1 MFMTSNRVIKITSWY
16 CLGHVSVDINL
27 MWNKGKP
34 IPSVAINYCQS
45 DICMSPWKDVWWTL
59 KWYVLIFFLMSQ
71 GTIYWHPSYGAQR
84 CHKSHNGCLFDVL
97 MTSIWVIRMTSCFG
111 LGRVSHDNHVMSNI
125 LYLIPCFDMDLM
137 SIDILYLTW
146 FDVKLTLFDTL
157 HYTNRLSIDIQGRL
171 RSIDLQVSSVT
182 YLLARGTYFESLK
195 GLNEIFWFILCY
207 IYYLNPP
214 LASIVGWHS
223 GRAA

>member
-1 MFMTSNRVIKITSWY
+1 MYLLTSILCETKVNRYLLLPSIIVKVTSACHY
-16 CLGHVSVDINL
+16 KKTSG
-27 MWNKGKP
+27 
-34 IPSVAINYCQS
+34 
-45 DICMSPWKDVWWTL
+45 WTL

-182 YLLARGTYFESLK
+182 YCWIF
-195 GLNEIFWFILCY
+195 LNTWSVCRTLVIVCLCDTTT
-207 IYYLNPP
+207 P
-214 LASIVGWHS
+214 
-223 GRAA
+223 